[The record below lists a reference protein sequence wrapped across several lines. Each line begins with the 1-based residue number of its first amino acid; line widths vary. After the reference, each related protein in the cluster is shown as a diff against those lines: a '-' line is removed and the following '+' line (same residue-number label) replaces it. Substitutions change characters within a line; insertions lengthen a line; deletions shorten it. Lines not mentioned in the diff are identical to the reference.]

1 MIRMNAPIFVGILS
15 GIAFFPTII
24 LALLRDKL
32 GPVEFIK
39 DMVKYYIYCIHLI
52 PLFFITMHTM
62 MTRKE
67 RKWVK
72 TVHKGGKTQ

>member
-1 MIRMNAPIFVGILS
+1 MDAPLLVGI
-15 GIAFFPTII
+15 IAAVAFFPGII

-39 DMVKYYIYCIHLI
+39 DMVKYYIYCFHLI
-52 PLFFITMHTM
+52 PLFFITMRTM

-67 RKWVK
+67 RKWAK